1 MLQCLGKWRSC
12 GRFLTFLR
20 GSISNL
26 LSCHSPPHPGLLSA
40 SRSRHRERSS
50 LPSLRHV
57 FPLPLLCSFVCF
69 LQMLINKS
77 PSPGALSQPSYPKLQ
92 LCPLLPS
99 MPTWLPSNKSHVLVM
114 VCGGHLSPERGRP
127 EGGPFSVSCS
137 YSILSSGWAPTQSGP
152 PVGAHRLNEFPASL
166 QKYFFKSLG
175 SPFWRA
181 WQLSLEG
188 ITALIKQ
195 YWHQMR
201 LLKLGEARYS
211 QAIISFH
218 IGLAS
223 KSTKQEGTIAVL
235 FPGILPKAER
245 VKNSE
250 LQIQMPDSLSIFSA
264 GRLV

>member
-1 MLQCLGKWRSC
+1 MTKLWQVFSVPAG
-12 GRFLTFLR
+12 FYFQPP
-20 GSISNL
+20 L
-26 LSCHSPPHPGLLSA
+26 LSLPHPTPACSE
-40 SRSRHRERSS
+40 RSRHREHSSLS
-50 LPSLRHV
+50 LPSAMFSLS
-57 FPLPLLCSFVCF
+57 PCCSFACF
-69 LQMLINKS
+69 FQMLINKS

-92 LCPLLPS
+92 LCPFLPS
-99 MPTWLPSNKSHVLVM
+99 MPTWLPSNRSHVLVM
-114 VCGGHLSPERGRP
+114 VCGGHLSPERGCP

-166 QKYFFKSLG
+166 QKHFFKSLG

-223 KSTKQEGTIAVL
+223 KATKQEGTIAVE
-235 FPGILPKAER
+235 F
-245 VKNSE
+245 
-250 LQIQMPDSLSIFSA
+250 SLKLK
-264 GRLV
+264 G